1 MIENNKRI
9 AKNSAYLYIRMLFAL
24 VVNLYTS
31 RVILQVMGVEDYG
44 IYSII
49 GGVVSMFGF
58 FNSAMTNASQRFFSF
73 ELGRKDFEKLKRTFS
88 ASLSIH
94 LFIALIILFFSET
107 IGLWFVNNKLNFPI
121 DRVVAVNVLY
131 QLTIVTFLIGI
142 VQVPYRSV
150 LIANEKFNVFA
161 IFSIL
166 EIFFKLFAVI
176 GLLYISGDK
185 IITYSALLA
194 LVAFVMFFLN
204 YYYCTKQF
212 NESQFNFLYDKELY
226 GNLLGYTSWSLIGN
240 FASVAYNEGVNVLLN
255 IFFGPIVN
263 AARGIAFQVQGAVN
277 SFILNAQMAI
287 NPQIIKS
294 YAEDNKKY
302 MFSLILMSS
311 KYSCFLLLIISVPIF
326 LNTDYILHLWLGQV
340 PIYSVIF
347 VRLVLINII
356 LDGISN
362 PLMIAAQANGDI
374 KRYQIIVGSTII
386 LNLPISYG
394 FLVFGGLPESTM
406 YISIVISVLSLFL
419 RLFELKRMIAIS
431 IADFIK
437 KVVLRIIYVVLICF
451 FSLLVINHFIHL
463 KAGLSSFCIITLAS
477 VLILIGAIYTVGLER
492 NEKIFINNKIKSKK

>member
-31 RVILQVMGVEDYG
+31 RVVLQVMGVEDYG

-73 ELGRKDFEKLKRTFS
+73 ELGRKDFDKLKRTFS

-121 DRVVAVNVLY
+121 DRAVAVNVLY

-142 VQVPYRSV
+142 VQVPYRSS

-161 IFSIL
+161 ILSIL

-176 GLLYISGDK
+176 GLIYISVDK
-185 IITYSALLA
+185 IIAYGVLLA
-194 LVAFVMFFLN
+194 LVALIMLFLN
-204 YYYCTKQF
+204 YYYCRKKF
-212 NESQFNFLYDKELY
+212 NECQFNFLYDKELY
-226 GNLLGYTSWSLIGN
+226 GNILGYTSWSLIGN
-240 FASVAYNEGVNVLLN
+240 FASVAYNEGVNILLN
-255 IFFGPIVN
+255 VFFGPIVN

-311 KYSCFLLLIISVPIF
+311 KYSCFLLLIISMPIF

-340 PIYSVIF
+340 PEYSAIF
-347 VRLVLINII
+347 VKLILINII
-356 LDGISN
+356 IDGISN

-374 KRYQIIVGSTII
+374 KRYQIIVGSTVL
-386 LNLPISYG
+386 LNLPISYVLLKFG
-394 FLVFGGLPESTM
+394 FPPETTIYVSII
-406 YISIVISVLSLFL
+406 ISIISLFL
-419 RLFELKRMIAIS
+419 RLLEINRMIGIS
-431 IADFIK
+431 IIIFVN
-437 KVVLRIIYVVLICF
+437 KVIFKIIYVLLICIF
-451 FSLLVINHFIHL
+451 FEIILGHFVIIKSAFIS
-463 KAGLSSFCIITLAS
+463 KFIMTSSTYFIMI
-477 VLILIGAIYTVGLER
+477 VAIYIVGLEKTER
-492 NEKIFINNKIKSKK
+492 EFINNKIKSK

>member
-1 MIENNKRI
+1 
-9 AKNSAYLYIRMLFAL
+9 MLFAL

-31 RVILQVMGVEDYG
+31 RVVLQVMGVEDYG

-94 LFIALIILFFSET
+94 FFIALIILFFSET

-121 DRVVAVNVLY
+121 ERVIAVNVLY

-166 EIFFKLFAVI
+166 EILFKLFAVI
-176 GLLYISGDK
+176 GLIYISVDK
-185 IITYSALLA
+185 IITYGALLA
-194 LVAFVMFFLN
+194 LVALLMLFLN
-204 YYYCTKQF
+204 YYYCRKKF
-212 NESQFNFLYDKELY
+212 NECQFNFLYDKELY

-240 FASVAYNEGVNVLLN
+240 FAAVAYNEGVNILLN
-255 IFFGPIVN
+255 MFFGPIVN

-311 KYSCFLLLIISVPIF
+311 KYSCFLLLIISMPIF

-340 PIYSVIF
+340 PLYSAIF

-356 LDGISN
+356 LEGLSN
-362 PLMIAAQANGDI
+362 PLMTAAQANGNI
-374 KRYQIIVGSTII
+374 KRYQIIVGSTIL
-386 LNLPISYG
+386 LNVPISYVLLKFG
-394 FLVFGGLPESTM
+394 FPPETTIYVS
-406 YISIVISVLSLFL
+406 ISISLISLFL
-419 RLFELKRMIAIS
+419 RLIELKRMIGIS
-431 IADFIK
+431 IVNFIN
-437 KVVLRIIYVVLICF
+437 KVIVRILLSLIIFIPIIYLVKYNLTIKSGLVEAMVLTSVSF
-451 FSLLVINHFIHL
+451 LLQMIIFL
-463 KAGLSSFCIITLAS
+463 FAGLEKSEKNF
-477 VLILIGAIYTVGLER
+477 ILVKVKKLL
-492 NEKIFINNKIKSKK
+492 KI

>member
-73 ELGRKDFEKLKRTFS
+73 ELGRKDFDKLRRTFS

-131 QLTIVTFLIGI
+131 QLTIITFLIGI
-142 VQVPYRSV
+142 VQVPYRSS

-161 IFSIL
+161 VLSIL

-176 GLLYISGDK
+176 GLIYISVDK
-185 IITYSALLA
+185 IIAYGALLA
-194 LVAFVMFFLN
+194 LVALMMLFLN
-204 YYYCTKQF
+204 YYYCKKKF
-212 NESQFNFLYDKELY
+212 NECQFNFLYDKELY
-226 GNLLGYTSWSLIGN
+226 GSLLGYTSWSLIGN
-240 FASVAYNEGVNVLLN
+240 FAAVAYNEGVNVLLN

-294 YAEDNKKY
+294 YAEDNKGY
-302 MFSLILMSS
+302 MFNLIFMSS
-311 KYSCFLLLIISVPIF
+311 KYSCFLLLIISMPIF

-340 PIYSVIF
+340 PEYSEIF
-347 VRLVLINII
+347 VKLILINII
-356 LDGISN
+356 IDGISN

-374 KRYQIIVGSTII
+374 KRYQIIVGSTVL

-394 FLVFGGLPESTM
+394 LLNFEYPPETTM
-406 YISIVISVLSLFL
+406 YVSICLAFISLFL
-419 RLFELKRMIAIS
+419 RLIELKRMIYLEVFSFLRYVLFRIILVTVVIYVLVFLFEKFFIS
-431 IADFIK
+431 DIYKLFFSFIISLFSICICGLSRKDFI
-437 KVVLRIIYVVLICF
+437 F
-451 FSLLVINHFIHL
+451 
-463 KAGLSSFCIITLAS
+463 
-477 VLILIGAIYTVGLER
+477 
-492 NEKIFINNKIKSKK
+492 IKSFISK